1 MMICLL
7 QVRSG
12 GCGIDGD
19 GGEMASRASMPIHP
33 RLLLGRASRLQSPAA
48 RTDADAPHQPASG
61 LQTKSELE
69 GKYLYI

>member
-19 GGEMASRASMPIHP
+19 GGEMASRASMPNHP
-33 RLLLGRASRLQSPAA
+33 RLLIGRASRLQSPAA
-48 RTDADAPHQPASG
+48 RTEAPHQPASG

-69 GKYLYI
+69 GKYLYT

>member
-1 MMICLL
+1 
-7 QVRSG
+7 
-12 GCGIDGD
+12 
-19 GGEMASRASMPIHP
+19 MASRASMPIHP